1 MSQLYINTV
10 QNVRIEQT
18 PSSIAERIV
27 AQLIDFLLFGGYSFV
42 FLGLIGS
49 LVRGSITYHIIAS
62 LPIFFY
68 HLICEITMNG
78 QSAGKK
84 VMGIRVVKD
93 DGSQPEISHFTL
105 RWMFS
110 LVEVLAS
117 FGSIASFTVVING
130 KGKRLGDI
138 VAGTRVI
145 RLKKQI
151 DNHTLMP
158 EITEDYKPHFPE
170 AINLNDKD
178 ILIIRE
184 VLEFTKNNPNSP
196 VANEMLFKTKT
207 AIENK
212 LQIHSDWYHYNFLEK
227 IIKDY
232 VYLSLNHQV

>member
-18 PSSIAERIV
+18 PSSIAERII
-27 AQLIDFLLFGGYSFV
+27 AQFIDFLLFGGYSLV
-42 FLGLIGS
+42 FYGIIGNIAG
-49 LVRGSITYHIIAS
+49 GSITYNIIAS

-68 HLICEITMNG
+68 HLICELTMNG

-93 DGSQPEISHFTL
+93 DGSQPNVSHFTL

-110 LVEVLAS
+110 LIEVLAS
-117 FGSIASFTVVING
+117 FGSIASLTIVING

-151 DNHTLMP
+151 NHQGLLP
-158 EITEDYKPHFPE
+158 EISEGYKPQFAE
-170 AINLNDKD
+170 ALNLNDND
-178 ILIIRE
+178 IEIIRE

-196 VANEMLFKTKT
+196 VANDMLFKTKT

-212 LQIHSDWYHYNFLEK
+212 LQIRSDWYHYNFLEK
-227 IIKDY
+227 IVKDY
-232 VYLSLNHQV
+232 VYLSLNK